1 MKKSTV
7 LWIFLVLIVGIQLI
21 QPTKNQTELATDNES
36 IVDLE
41 VPLEVVEILKA
52 SCFDCHSNHTNY
64 PWYSRIAPISWVM
77 AHHISEGKEHL
88 NFSEWQH
95 YNAYQKEHLLEEL
108 NEAIEDHKMPLKS
121 YLLMHEE
128 AQLGH
133 QEQQYILE
141 WVTLTQ
147 LNME

>member
-7 LWIFLVLIVGIQLI
+7 LWIFLLLIVGIQLI
-21 QPTKNQTELATDNES
+21 QPAKNQTELATDNES

>member
-7 LWIFLVLIVGIQLI
+7 LWIFLILIVGIQLI
-21 QPTKNQTELATDNES
+21 QPAKNQTELATDNES